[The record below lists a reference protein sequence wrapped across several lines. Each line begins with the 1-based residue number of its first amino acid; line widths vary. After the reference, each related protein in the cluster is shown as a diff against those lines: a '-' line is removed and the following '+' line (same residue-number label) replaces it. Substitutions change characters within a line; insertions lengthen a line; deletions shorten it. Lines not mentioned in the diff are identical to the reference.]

1 MPGRWLVDYWK
12 KSAIYQPLT
21 HYSTTCY
28 TPTGRYGRSF
38 ALIKFCKHTLLETRH
53 NYLCTSAKS
62 VGEKFCYKFC
72 EFCEFRGRAFCIIFL
87 LNKQPMN
94 DISNNTNHNAQLRI
108 TDWSEADRPREKL
121 RDKGAETLSDAE
133 LLAILIGSGSTKES
147 AVALMQRILSA
158 CDNNLNTLGKMSLH
172 ELMQYNGIGEAKA
185 ITIIAACELGKRRQ
199 AAKAAERPDMGS
211 AQAVYEYMHPKMQD
225 LDTEEAWV
233 LLMNQRFRHQG
244 GATVARRTHRD
255 GCRRARHSAR
265 GAARQR
271 HNAHANT
278 QSSERQRASFWR
290 RRPHH
295 SQTEDRLRDNA
306 TLSHRPSHRDR
317 RSLLQLRRR
326 GQDLRFTHKDN
337 CFYATAQN
345 AGYIEAIVFSI

>member
-21 HYSTTCY
+21 HYSTMRY
-28 TPTGRYGRSF
+28 TPAGRYGRFF

-62 VGEKFCYKFC
+62 VGEKFCNKFC

-233 LLMNQRFRHQG
+233 LLMNQRFRLIKAVRLSHG
-244 GATVARRTHRD
+244 GL
-255 GCRRARHSAR
+255 
-265 GAARQR
+265 
-271 HNAHANT
+271 
-278 QSSERQRASFWR
+278 
-290 RRPHH
+290 
-295 SQTEDRLRDNA
+295 TETAVDVRVILREALLANA
-306 TLSHRPSHRDR
+306 TTLTLIHNHPSGNARPSGDDDR
-317 RSLLQLRRR
+317 I
-326 GQDLRFTHKDN
+326 THKLKTACETMRLYLIDHLIVTDGRYYS
-337 CFYATAQN
+337 YAEE
-345 AGYIEAIVFSI
+345 GRI

>member
-12 KSAIYQPLT
+12 KSVIYQPLT
-21 HYSTTCY
+21 HYSTMRY
-28 TPTGRYGRSF
+28 TPAGRYGRFF

-53 NYLCTSAKS
+53 NYQCTSAKS
-62 VGEKFCYKFC
+62 VGEKFCNKFC

-233 LLMNQRFRHQG
+233 LLMNQRFRLIKAVRLSHG
-244 GATVARRTHRD
+244 GL
-255 GCRRARHSAR
+255 
-265 GAARQR
+265 
-271 HNAHANT
+271 
-278 QSSERQRASFWR
+278 
-290 RRPHH
+290 
-295 SQTEDRLRDNA
+295 TETAVDVRVILREALLANA
-306 TLSHRPSHRDR
+306 TTLTLIHNHPSGNARPSGDDDR
-317 RSLLQLRRR
+317 I
-326 GQDLRFTHKDN
+326 THKLKTACETMRLYLIDHLIVTDGRYYS
-337 CFYATAQN
+337 YAEE
-345 AGYIEAIVFSI
+345 GRI

>member
-1 MPGRWLVDYWK
+1 MPGRWLADYWK

-21 HYSTTCY
+21 HYSTMRY
-28 TPTGRYGRSF
+28 TPAGRYGRFF

-62 VGEKFCYKFC
+62 VGEKFCNKFC

-233 LLMNQRFRHQG
+233 LLMNQRFRLIKAVRLSHG
-244 GATVARRTHRD
+244 GL
-255 GCRRARHSAR
+255 
-265 GAARQR
+265 
-271 HNAHANT
+271 
-278 QSSERQRASFWR
+278 
-290 RRPHH
+290 
-295 SQTEDRLRDNA
+295 TETAVDVRVILREALLANA
-306 TLSHRPSHRDR
+306 TTLTLIHNHPSGNARPSGDDDR
-317 RSLLQLRRR
+317 I
-326 GQDLRFTHKDN
+326 THKLKTACETMRLYLIDHLIVTDGRYYS
-337 CFYATAQN
+337 YAEE
-345 AGYIEAIVFSI
+345 GRI

>member
-21 HYSTTCY
+21 HYSTMRY
-28 TPTGRYGRSF
+28 TPAGRYGRFF

-62 VGEKFCYKFC
+62 VGEKFCNKFC

-94 DISNNTNHNAQLRI
+94 DISNNTNHNAQLKI
-108 TDWSEADRPREKL
+108 SDWSEADRPREKL

-233 LLMNQRFRHQG
+233 LLMNQRFRLIKAVRLSHG
-244 GATVARRTHRD
+244 GL
-255 GCRRARHSAR
+255 
-265 GAARQR
+265 
-271 HNAHANT
+271 
-278 QSSERQRASFWR
+278 
-290 RRPHH
+290 
-295 SQTEDRLRDNA
+295 TETAVDVRVILREALLANA
-306 TLSHRPSHRDR
+306 TTLTLIHNHPSGNARPSGDDDR
-317 RSLLQLRRR
+317 I
-326 GQDLRFTHKDN
+326 THKLKTACETMRLYLIDHLIVTDGRYYS
-337 CFYATAQN
+337 YAEE
-345 AGYIEAIVFSI
+345 GRI

>member
-1 MPGRWLVDYWK
+1 MPDRWLVDYWK

-21 HYSTTCY
+21 HYSTMRY
-28 TPTGRYGRSF
+28 TPAGRYGRFF

-62 VGEKFCYKFC
+62 VGEKFCNKFC

-233 LLMNQRFRHQG
+233 LLMNQRFRLIKAVRLSHG
-244 GATVARRTHRD
+244 GL
-255 GCRRARHSAR
+255 
-265 GAARQR
+265 
-271 HNAHANT
+271 
-278 QSSERQRASFWR
+278 
-290 RRPHH
+290 
-295 SQTEDRLRDNA
+295 TETAVDVRVILREALLANA
-306 TLSHRPSHRDR
+306 TTLTLIHNHPSGNARPSGDDDR
-317 RSLLQLRRR
+317 I
-326 GQDLRFTHKDN
+326 THKLKTACETMRLYLIDHLIVTDGRYYS
-337 CFYATAQN
+337 YAEE
-345 AGYIEAIVFSI
+345 GRI

>member
-21 HYSTTCY
+21 HYPTMRY
-28 TPTGRYGRSF
+28 TPAGRYGRFF

-62 VGEKFCYKFC
+62 VGEKFCNKFC

-147 AVALMQRILSA
+147 AVSLMQRILHD
-158 CDNNLNTLGKMSLH
+158 CDGNLNTLGKRSLH

-233 LLMNQRFRHQG
+233 LLMNQRFRLIKAVRLSHG
-244 GATVARRTHRD
+244 GL
-255 GCRRARHSAR
+255 
-265 GAARQR
+265 
-271 HNAHANT
+271 
-278 QSSERQRASFWR
+278 
-290 RRPHH
+290 
-295 SQTEDRLRDNA
+295 TETAVDVRVILREALLANA
-306 TLSHRPSHRDR
+306 TTLTLIHNHPSGNARPSGDDDR
-317 RSLLQLRRR
+317 I
-326 GQDLRFTHKDN
+326 THKLKTACETMRLYLIDHLIVTDGKYYS
-337 CFYATAQN
+337 YAEE
-345 AGYIEAIVFSI
+345 GRI

>member
-1 MPGRWLVDYWK
+1 MPGRWLVDYRK

-21 HYSTTCY
+21 HYSTMRY
-28 TPTGRYGRSF
+28 TPAGRYGRFF

-62 VGEKFCYKFC
+62 VGEKFCNKFC
-72 EFCEFRGRAFCIIFL
+72 EFCEFRGRTFCIIFL

-94 DISNNTNHNAQLRI
+94 DISNNTNHNAQLKI
-108 TDWSEADRPREKL
+108 SDWSEADRPREKL

-233 LLMNQRFRHQG
+233 LLMNQRFRLIKAVRLSHG
-244 GATVARRTHRD
+244 GL
-255 GCRRARHSAR
+255 
-265 GAARQR
+265 
-271 HNAHANT
+271 
-278 QSSERQRASFWR
+278 
-290 RRPHH
+290 
-295 SQTEDRLRDNA
+295 TETAVDVRVILREALLANA
-306 TLSHRPSHRDR
+306 TTLTLIHNHPSGNARPSGDDDR
-317 RSLLQLRRR
+317 I
-326 GQDLRFTHKDN
+326 THKLKTACETMRLYLIDHLIVTDGRYYS
-337 CFYATAQN
+337 YAEE
-345 AGYIEAIVFSI
+345 GRI

>member
-21 HYSTTCY
+21 HYSTMRY
-28 TPTGRYGRSF
+28 TPAGRYGRFF

-62 VGEKFCYKFC
+62 VGEKFCNKFC

-87 LNKQPMN
+87 LKKQPMN

-147 AVALMQRILSA
+147 AVSLMQRILHD
-158 CDNNLNTLGKMSLH
+158 CDGNLNTLGKRSLH

-233 LLMNQRFRHQG
+233 LLMNQRFRLIKAVRLSHG
-244 GATVARRTHRD
+244 GL
-255 GCRRARHSAR
+255 
-265 GAARQR
+265 
-271 HNAHANT
+271 
-278 QSSERQRASFWR
+278 
-290 RRPHH
+290 
-295 SQTEDRLRDNA
+295 TETAVDVRVILREALLANA
-306 TLSHRPSHRDR
+306 TTLTLIHNHPSGNARPSGDDDR
-317 RSLLQLRRR
+317 I
-326 GQDLRFTHKDN
+326 THKLKTACETMRLYLIDHLIVTDGKYYS
-337 CFYATAQN
+337 YAEE
-345 AGYIEAIVFSI
+345 GRI

>member
-21 HYSTTCY
+21 HYSTMRY
-28 TPTGRYGRSF
+28 TPAGRYGRFF

-62 VGEKFCYKFC
+62 VGEKFCNKFC

-87 LNKQPMN
+87 LNKQPIN

-233 LLMNQRFRHQG
+233 LLMNQRFRLIKAVRLSHG
-244 GATVARRTHRD
+244 GLTETAVDVRVILREALLANATTLTLI
-255 GCRRARHSAR
+255 
-265 GAARQR
+265 
-271 HNAHANT
+271 HNHP
-278 QSSERQRASFWR
+278 S
-290 RRPHH
+290 
-295 SQTEDRLRDNA
+295 DNA
-306 TLSHRPSHRDR
+306 RPSGDDDR
-317 RSLLQLRRR
+317 I
-326 GQDLRFTHKDN
+326 THKLKTACETMRLYLIDHLIVTDGRYYS
-337 CFYATAQN
+337 YAEE
-345 AGYIEAIVFSI
+345 GRI

>member
-1 MPGRWLVDYWK
+1 MSGRWLVDYRK

-21 HYSTTCY
+21 HYSTMRY
-28 TPTGRYGRSF
+28 TPAGRYGRFF

-62 VGEKFCYKFC
+62 VGEKFCNKFC
-72 EFCEFRGRAFCIIFL
+72 EFCEFRGSAFCFIFL

-94 DISNNTNHNAQLRI
+94 DISNNTNHNSQLRI

-233 LLMNQRFRHQG
+233 LLMNQRFRLIKAVRLSHG
-244 GATVARRTHRD
+244 GL
-255 GCRRARHSAR
+255 
-265 GAARQR
+265 
-271 HNAHANT
+271 
-278 QSSERQRASFWR
+278 
-290 RRPHH
+290 
-295 SQTEDRLRDNA
+295 TETAVDVRVILREALLANA
-306 TLSHRPSHRDR
+306 TTLTLIHNHPSGNARPSGDDDR
-317 RSLLQLRRR
+317 I
-326 GQDLRFTHKDN
+326 THKLKTACETMRLYLIDHLIVTDGRYYS
-337 CFYATAQN
+337 YAEE
-345 AGYIEAIVFSI
+345 GRI

>member
-21 HYSTTCY
+21 HYSTMRY
-28 TPTGRYGRSF
+28 TPAGRYGGFF

-62 VGEKFCYKFC
+62 VGEKFCNKFC

-94 DISNNTNHNAQLRI
+94 DISNNTNHNAQLKI
-108 TDWSEADRPREKL
+108 SDWSEADRPREKL

-233 LLMNQRFRHQG
+233 LLMNQRFRLIKAVRLSHG
-244 GATVARRTHRD
+244 GL
-255 GCRRARHSAR
+255 
-265 GAARQR
+265 
-271 HNAHANT
+271 
-278 QSSERQRASFWR
+278 
-290 RRPHH
+290 
-295 SQTEDRLRDNA
+295 TETAVDVRVILREALLANA
-306 TLSHRPSHRDR
+306 TTLTLIHNHPSGNARPSGDDDR
-317 RSLLQLRRR
+317 I
-326 GQDLRFTHKDN
+326 THKLKTACETMRLYLIDHLIVTDGRYYS
-337 CFYATAQN
+337 YAEE
-345 AGYIEAIVFSI
+345 GRI

>member
-21 HYSTTCY
+21 HYSTMRY
-28 TPTGRYGRSF
+28 TPAGRYGRFF

-62 VGEKFCYKFC
+62 VGEKFCNKFC

-87 LNKQPMN
+87 LKKQPMN

-147 AVALMQRILSA
+147 AVSLMQRILHD
-158 CDNNLNTLGKMSLH
+158 CDGNLNTLGKRSLH

-233 LLMNQRFRHQG
+233 LLMNQRFRLIKAVRLSHG
-244 GATVARRTHRD
+244 GL
-255 GCRRARHSAR
+255 
-265 GAARQR
+265 
-271 HNAHANT
+271 
-278 QSSERQRASFWR
+278 
-290 RRPHH
+290 
-295 SQTEDRLRDNA
+295 TETAVDVRVILREALLANA
-306 TLSHRPSHRDR
+306 TTLTLIHNHPSGNARPSGDDDR
-317 RSLLQLRRR
+317 I
-326 GQDLRFTHKDN
+326 THKLKTACETMRLYLIDHLIVTDGMYYS
-337 CFYATAQN
+337 YAEE
-345 AGYIEAIVFSI
+345 GRI